1 MFSALAS
8 VTWRQ
13 WRQHRLRTL
22 LTIAGIA
29 IGVAAFFAVR
39 TANRSLLGS
48 LTLTIEKLAGKAT
61 LQVVAGEAGFPEE
74 VWEIVRSTQGV
85 KIAAPVIE
93 VIATTAFED
102 ASNLMIVGE
111 DTLGEQGL
119 REFQF
124 DESSIELNDPLVYLA
139 QPNSIIVSRTFATK
153 HGLKEGDKL
162 PLFTSHGR
170 KEFIV
175 RGVFQPTGIGEVF
188 GGQIA
193 AMDVFSMQHVFNRG
207 RNFDRIDVMSAPGVD
222 VEDLRTRLSSQLKA
236 YSAIEVT
243 RPAARGKGIENAV
256 SAMSLG
262 MTIASFIA
270 LLVGVFIIF
279 NTFSI
284 SVNQRWK
291 EIGVLRAIG
300 AERRNVQMM
309 FLAEAVIMGLIASV
323 AGIALGFYAARGA
336 AAVMGNIAASIYGYV
351 STPEPPEFHWNF
363 AFAAL
368 VLGVI
373 ASVVAAWLP
382 SRAASRLNPVLALHN
397 IETRQRE
404 AVLGRPRLV
413 IGLFLIIAALLL
425 IRYAPVRVGLM
436 VQFVYLAII
445 LLGLLI
451 LLPKL
456 SQLIARALRP
466 LADRMFG
473 TEGVLAVDSMIG
485 APRRTSATVAALMI
499 GLSFVFSTAAYVQS
513 YQRTVVSWMDRM
525 LNSDIFITT
534 SEMARSRTYHFS
546 EDLSAKVAA
555 LPGVKRIESVRFTFV
570 PYAGDS
576 IAIISLEMDGWFA
589 RIRDVIEGARED
601 EARAAVV
608 SGQGFI
614 VARNFVARFGAN
626 VGDRIRI
633 DTPTGVLERPIAG
646 VIEDYTSE
654 KGTLFL
660 DRGLYKQ
667 YWRDSAVDILDV
679 NLNPGVDP
687 DAFKT
692 ELQRTLRGEHRA
704 FIYTNQ
710 EYKRWVINLIDG
722 FFVLNYMQMGI
733 AIVVA
738 ALGIVNTLIISVSER
753 KRELG
758 MLRALGGLKRQIKKM
773 VLLEAVAIG
782 LIGIAAGALA
792 GALNTYFLVRTAA
805 TMIGGYTIP
814 FHFPLWLVLV
824 TLPIVTLIALMAAW
838 WPARRA
844 VNLGVIEAIGYE

>member
-1 MFSALAS
+1 VEAASAENPPYDSGYERA
-8 VTWRQ
+8 
-13 WRQHRLRTL
+13 RTDGRY
-22 LTIAGIA
+22 A
-29 IGVAAFFAVR
+29 
-39 TANRSLLGS
+39 SLLSS

-74 VWEIVRSTQGV
+74 VWEIVRSTPGV

-102 ASNLMIVGE
+102 TSNLMIVGE

-139 QPNSIIVSRTFATK
+139 QPNSVIVSRTFATK
-153 HGLKEGDKL
+153 HGLKEGDSL

-207 RNFDRIDVMSAPGVD
+207 RNFDRIDVMSAHGVD
-222 VEDLRTRLSSQLKA
+222 VEDLRPRLSSQLKE

-256 SAMSLG
+256 AAMSLG

-300 AERRNVQMM
+300 AERRNIQIM

-368 VLGVI
+368 ALGVI

-413 IGLFLIIAALLL
+413 FGLFLIIAALLL

-436 VQFVYLAII
+436 LQLHAAI
-445 LLGLLI
+445 
-451 LLPKL
+451 
-456 SQLIARALRP
+456 
-466 LADRMFG
+466 F
-473 TEGVLAVDSMIG
+473 
-485 APRRTSATVAALMI
+485 
-499 GLSFVFSTAAYVQS
+499 
-513 YQRTVVSWMDRM
+513 
-525 LNSDIFITT
+525 
-534 SEMARSRTYHFS
+534 
-546 EDLSAKVAA
+546 
-555 LPGVKRIESVRFTFV
+555 
-570 PYAGDS
+570 
-576 IAIISLEMDGWFA
+576 
-589 RIRDVIEGARED
+589 
-601 EARAAVV
+601 
-608 SGQGFI
+608 
-614 VARNFVARFGAN
+614 
-626 VGDRIRI
+626 
-633 DTPTGVLERPIAG
+633 
-646 VIEDYTSE
+646 
-654 KGTLFL
+654 
-660 DRGLYKQ
+660 
-667 YWRDSAVDILDV
+667 
-679 NLNPGVDP
+679 
-687 DAFKT
+687 
-692 ELQRTLRGEHRA
+692 
-704 FIYTNQ
+704 
-710 EYKRWVINLIDG
+710 
-722 FFVLNYMQMGI
+722 
-733 AIVVA
+733 
-738 ALGIVNTLIISVSER
+738 
-753 KRELG
+753 
-758 MLRALGGLKRQIKKM
+758 
-773 VLLEAVAIG
+773 
-782 LIGIAAGALA
+782 
-792 GALNTYFLVRTAA
+792 
-805 TMIGGYTIP
+805 
-814 FHFPLWLVLV
+814 
-824 TLPIVTLIALMAAW
+824 
-838 WPARRA
+838 
-844 VNLGVIEAIGYE
+844 